1 VTEPL
6 AVVQTWLFRPRAS
19 RPADILIL
27 GGATIHGTGP
37 ADADDS
43 RLVVL
48 QDGTRVC
55 AERAEVVS
63 E

>member
-1 VTEPL
+1 
-6 AVVQTWLFRPRAS
+6 VVQTRLFRPRAS
-19 RPADILIL
+19 RPADIPIL

-37 ADADDS
+37 ADADGS

-48 QDGTRVC
+48 QDGTRVR